1 MFSFNESLRFRK
13 ENTILSSYD
22 FNLFPT
28 ERTVTGRWTRDG
40 SQTCIGLA
48 CSRNHLPPS
57 VGISSP
63 NTQGKKIWGQ
73 INLCRLEKFTKTNF
87 DLGILKF
94 QFGTIQDLK
103 GGGRALEQ
111 NCREFVRFFSA
122 QASGTNTGNRQR
134 RKQGTEALFGA
145 IFGISSGK
153 LSIGHNCWLIIQNNC

>member
-1 MFSFNESLRFRK
+1 MAKGLIDAINAKMTLISNFTEIIKRQ
-13 ENTILSSYD
+13 IVSSYD

-73 INLCRLEKFTKTNF
+73 INLCRLENFTKTNF

-94 QFGTIQDLK
+94 QFGTI
-103 GGGRALEQ
+103 
-111 NCREFVRFFSA
+111 
-122 QASGTNTGNRQR
+122 
-134 RKQGTEALFGA
+134 
-145 IFGISSGK
+145 
-153 LSIGHNCWLIIQNNC
+153 